1 MVFDMEKTINVIVEG
16 GKASGG
22 PPLGPALGPMGVN
35 TGAVVDE
42 INEKTKDFA
51 GVKIPVKV
59 IVDPATKKFTIE
71 VGSPSTSELLK
82 KAAGIQKG
90 AGNREAFAGN
100 ISFEDAV
107 RIAKQKGPVLMS
119 TELKSS
125 VNEVLGTAVSLGISV
140 NEKPARDVIKEVK
153 DGKYDG
159 ELKGN

>member
-1 MVFDMEKTINVIVEG
+1 MEKTINVLVEG

-22 PPLGPALGPMGVN
+22 PPLGPALGPLGVN
-35 TGAVVDE
+35 TGDVVNQ

-59 IVDPATKKFTIE
+59 LVNPETKEFTIE

-90 AGNREAFAGN
+90 AGNREAFAGD
-100 ISFEDAV
+100 ISFEDVV
-107 RIAKQKGPVLMS
+107 RVARQKKPVLMS

-140 NEKPARDVIKEVK
+140 NGKAARNTIKEVNE
-153 DGKYDG
+153 GKYNG
-159 ELKGN
+159 ELEEK